1 MFSPCPSDA
10 GHFKTPNDHG
20 EMKMRIRCDLGR
32 AAAAFL
38 FCISAAP
45 AMAQT
50 SSLGAGTRLEVQGR
64 GQVSLVPDRVV
75 ISAGVVSQAADA
87 ATAMRENAA
96 RVSRLL
102 AALKKAGIA
111 PRDIR
116 TQALQ
121 LSPQYRY
128 ADNAAPAI
136 IGYQA
141 LTSLNVQ
148 FRDIGRS
155 GAILDVLVREGA
167 NQISGPSFAIPDREA
182 AENKAR
188 QAAVQQVQTRAR
200 LYAQEL
206 GLKFGRIV
214 SLVEQADTPAPMPML
229 RAAAAD
235 SASKT
240 DIMAGEQDVSIL
252 VTAVV
257 ELD

>member
-1 MFSPCPSDA
+1 
-10 GHFKTPNDHG
+10 
-20 EMKMRIRCDLGR
+20 MRIGYGLGR

-50 SSLGAGTRLEVQGR
+50 SPPAVGTRLEVQGR
-64 GQVSLVPDRVV
+64 GQVSLVPDRVA

-96 RVSRLL
+96 RMARLL
-102 AALKKAGIA
+102 AALKLAGIA
-111 PRDIR
+111 PRHIR

-121 LSPQYRY
+121 LTPQYRY
-128 ADNAAPAI
+128 ADNTAPAI

-167 NQISGPSFAIPDREA
+167 NQISGPTFAISDREA

-214 SLVEQADTPAPMPML
+214 SLVEQSDTPVLMPMV

-240 DIMAGEQDVSIL
+240 DIMAGEQEVSIL